1 MAEED
6 TLLVEIADGVA
17 TLTLNRPNQKNAL
30 NGPMRDALRD
40 AVQQIRAD
48 RAVCAVVLRGA
59 GTDFCSGGDI
69 RAMNVT
75 EAEAGRNRMDDMHGW
90 IGMLIDLDRPFVAA
104 VDGVAY
110 GAGFSLALLADF
122 IVASPR
128 ARFCMPFMKVGLV
141 PDCGALYTLPR
152 VVGMARARDLVFSA
166 REIGAE
172 EARQIGAVFEIVPE
186 ETLHARADEL
196 ARGLA
201 GASPVAFGMAKR
213 ALNQSFSSDVRAMLE
228 MESLGQGIAFT
239 TGYHR
244 EAVRRFKEKEPP
256 LFRWPA
262 SPSGK

>member
-1 MAEED
+1 MAEEE
-6 TLLVEIADGVA
+6 TLLVEIADGIA
-17 TLTLNRPNQKNAL
+17 TLTLNRPRQKNAL
-30 NGPMRDALRD
+30 NGPMRDALRE
-40 AVQQIRAD
+40 AIQQIRAD
-48 RAVCAVVLRGA
+48 RAVQAVVLRGA
-59 GTDFCSGGDI
+59 GADFCSGGDI

-75 EAEAGRNRMDDMHGW
+75 EAEAGRNRMDDLHGW
-90 IGMLIDLDRPFVAA
+90 IGTLVDLDRPVVAA

-152 VVGMARARDLVFSA
+152 VVGMARARDLLFSA
-166 REIGAE
+166 REMGAE

-186 ETLHARADEL
+186 DKLHARADQI

-201 GASPVAFGMAKR
+201 SASPVAFGMAKR
-213 ALNQSFSSDVRAMLE
+213 ALNQSLGSDVRAMLE
-228 MESLGQGIAFT
+228 MEALGQGIAFT
-239 TGYHR
+239 SGYHR
-244 EAVRRFKEKEPP
+244 EAVRRFMEKEPP

-262 SPSGK
+262 ASSD

>member
-1 MAEED
+1 MEEQS
-6 TLLVEIADGVA
+6 LLVETSDGVA
-17 TLTLNRPNQKNAL
+17 TLTLNRPQQKNAL

-40 AVQQIRAD
+40 AIQRIRAD
-48 RAVCAVVLRGA
+48 RTVRAVVLRGA

-69 RAMNVT
+69 RAMNVAD
-75 EAEAGRNRMDDMHGW
+75 AEAGRNRIDDLHGW
-90 IGMLIDLDRPFVAA
+90 IAMLADLDRPVIAA

-141 PDCGALYTLPR
+141 PDCGAFYTLPR
-152 VVGMARARDLVFSA
+152 VVGMARAKDLVFSA

-172 EARQIGAVFEIVPE
+172 EARQIGAVFEVVDQDK
-186 ETLHARADEL
+186 LHARAQQL
-196 ARGLA
+196 ARSLA
-201 GASPVAFGMAKR
+201 GASPVAFGLAKR
-213 ALNQSFSSDVRAMLE
+213 ALNQSMSSDVRAMLE

-239 TGYHR
+239 TEYHR

-256 LFRWPA
+256 LFQWPA
-262 SPSGK
+262 

>member
-1 MAEED
+1 MADEQP
-6 TLLVEIADGVA
+6 LLVENVDGVA
-17 TLTLNRPNQKNAL
+17 TLTLNRPQQKNAL
-30 NGPMRDALRD
+30 NMPMRDALRE

-48 RAVCAVVLRGA
+48 RTVRAVVLRGA

-75 EAEAGRNRMDDMHGW
+75 EAEAGRNRMDDLHGW
-90 IGMLIDLDRPFVAA
+90 LSMLVDLDRPVVAA
-104 VDGVAY
+104 IDGVAY

-122 IVASPR
+122 VVASPR

-186 ETLHARADEL
+186 DRLHGRARQL
-196 ARGLA
+196 ARSLA
-201 GASPVAFGMAKR
+201 AASPVAFGLAKR
-213 ALNQSFSSDVRAMLE
+213 ALNQSLGSDVRAMLE
-228 MESLGQGIAFT
+228 MESLGQGIAYT
-239 TGYHR
+239 TTYHR

-256 LFRWPA
+256 LFQWPV
-262 SPSGK
+262 SVPD

>member
-1 MAEED
+1 MAEEK
-6 TLLVEIADGVA
+6 TLLVDIADGIA
-17 TLTLNRPNQKNAL
+17 TLTLNRPQYKNAL
-30 NGPMRDALRD
+30 NGPMRDELRD

-48 RAVCAVVLRGA
+48 RTVRAVVLRGA

-75 EAEAGRNRMDDMHGW
+75 AADAGRNRMDDLHGW
-90 IGMLIDLDRPFVAA
+90 IALLVDLDRPVVAA

-122 IVASPR
+122 IVATPR

-172 EARQIGAVFEIVPE
+172 EAKQMGAVFEIVPQDQV
-186 ETLHARADEL
+186 HSRADQL

-201 GASPVAFGMAKR
+201 GASPVAFGLAKR
-213 ALNQSFSSDVRAMLE
+213 ALNQSIGADVRTMLE
-228 MESLGQGIAFT
+228 LESLGQGIAFT
-239 TGYHR
+239 TDYHH
-244 EAVRRFKEKEPP
+244 EAVRRFKEKESP
-256 LFRWPA
+256 LFQWPVIA
-262 SPSGK
+262 D

>member
-1 MAEED
+1 MAEEH
-6 TLLVEIADGVA
+6 TLLVDIADGIA
-17 TLTLNRPNQKNAL
+17 TLTLNRPQYKNAL
-30 NGPMRDALRD
+30 NGPMRDALRE

-48 RAVCAVVLRGA
+48 RTVRAVVLRGA

-75 EAEAGRNRMDDMHGW
+75 AADAGRNRMDDLHGW
-90 IGMLIDLDRPFVAA
+90 IALLVDLDRPVVAA

-122 IVASPR
+122 IVATPR

-166 REIGAE
+166 REVGAE
-172 EARQIGAVFEIVPE
+172 EARQMGAVFEIVE
-186 ETLHARADEL
+186 EGQLHVRADQL

-201 GASPVAFGMAKR
+201 GASPTAFALTKR
-213 ALNQSFSSDVRAMLE
+213 ALNQSNSADVRAMLE
-228 MESLGQGIAFT
+228 LESLGQGIAFT
-239 TGYHR
+239 TDYHH

-256 LFRWPA
+256 LFQWPTA
-262 SPSGK
+262 PG

>member
-1 MAEED
+1 MADEQP
-6 TLLVEIADGVA
+6 LLVENVDGVA
-17 TLTLNRPNQKNAL
+17 TLTLNRPQQKNAL
-30 NGPMRDALRD
+30 NMPMRDALRE

-48 RAVCAVVLRGA
+48 RTVRAVVLRGA

-75 EAEAGRNRMDDMHGW
+75 EAEAGRNRMDDLHGW
-90 IGMLIDLDRPFVAA
+90 LSMLVDLDRPVVAA
-104 VDGVAY
+104 IDGVAY

-122 IVASPR
+122 VVASPR

-186 ETLHARADEL
+186 DRLHGRAGQL
-196 ARGLA
+196 ARSLA
-201 GASPVAFGMAKR
+201 AASPVAFGLAKR
-213 ALNQSFSSDVRAMLE
+213 ALNQSLGSDVRAMLE
-228 MESLGQGIAFT
+228 MESLGQGIAYT
-239 TGYHR
+239 TTYHR

-256 LFRWPA
+256 LFQWPV
-262 SPSGK
+262 SVPD